1 MKFDV
6 LFDSLTDSG
15 PHNGVKNESGGF
27 HRHSCDHGNSFAANS
42 EDQLHSRRILRKYN
56 IDTIRIHEPVE
67 HTIDVPSMVCSKCV
81 RFLPVHGFHQA
92 MLPTERTS
100 RWPYQTR

>member
-27 HRHSCDHGNSFAANS
+27 HRHSCDHGSSFAANS
-42 EDQLHSRRILRKYN
+42 EDQLHSRRILRKYI
-56 IDTIRIHEPVE
+56 IDSIRIHEPVD
-67 HTIDVPSMVCSKCV
+67 HTIDIPATLDFSNDAGLLRIMRISTGPAV
-81 RFLPVHGFHQA
+81 Q
-92 MLPTERTS
+92 RTKFS
-100 RWPYQTR
+100 SPIS